1 MTLRNFGRRI
11 APAPEV
17 VADRPHP
24 GAALM
29 RFNRPR
35 ARGVAPLR
43 YDAYEVNGLPYC
55 GTSLALTGTTNAW
68 RQRMILKA
76 RPAPAWEGPTHQG
89 AAHAGF
95 SQADNYRGKTED
107 DYDRPATM
115 GAPPPAKS

>member
-29 RFNRPR
+29 RFNRAR

-43 YDAYEVNGLPYC
+43 YDAYEVKGLPYC

-68 RQRMILKA
+68 RQRIILKA
-76 RPAPAWEGPTHQG
+76 RL
-89 AAHAGF
+89 AA
-95 SQADNYRGKTED
+95 
-107 DYDRPATM
+107 
-115 GAPPPAKS
+115 